1 MSGGSG
7 EIGTQNISILGLRTK
22 WGNVGYPGGSDPGS
36 ENISLSEF
44 RGATFSSGSPV
55 PSGSN
60 PISINDHFKGKTFGS
75 SSEGNVY
82 STSDFNFNDDF
93 SGEGGITDRLYP
105 VLSPT
110 SSTSTSSSKYARLFN
125 TNVDYSYPCILLC
138 PQSGDPTIETTD
150 DAEVWIKMQ
159 LNSPY
164 HYQVGIIHKQGESSW
179 SDLASDA
186 NILRYRH
193 TTYKDRIALHTYGY
207 VTHAGHDV
215 ESSTKTD
222 ELMNTTITNETTTS
236 NYHNRIGTTAGSSDG
251 NTLSSTYYY
260 LQSDVDFYQSKT
272 HTSSDYYIGMKLNYY
287 EITLTGTVSN
297 NSKLITNVKLN
308 NSNLT
313 EDDNVYSGMYLSST
327 QSDPYFPSEAII
339 QSVRYN
345 TSNNTEIDMGDEING
360 SVDKTYGYYGS
371 TITFKAVGQRL
382 EFQYAIHHAGG
393 AAVPKNIGPNHI
405 ILPRK
410 YQSGDSNLD
419 IDSWAFFVGDS
430 SSHWVN
436 TATFSI
442 QTSNPSLYPDITSD
456 FLEISNRFISATSW
470 SDYTGAYD
478 VSETEIGLS
487 GSYRLYIG
495 IKITS
500 SVTYYNDICIAG
512 VQVLN
517 SSNSVKETWIFNTTS
532 GDNWETHDEQLS
544 GSSTSGFPIT
554 PSTASGKSY
563 TDISTSSGVDKFSY
577 ASSTSS
583 YYTGAAGGISG
594 DTGTF
599 TVGNGK
605 ISQVGSANYLY
616 REASG
621 STAYSGVVMQS
632 PAITLAS
639 GDKIRV
645 AHLMVGPSNYQMNA
659 DDSLYLGAYAD
670 NTGS

>member
-1 MSGGSG
+1 
-7 EIGTQNISILGLRTK
+7 
-22 WGNVGYPGGSDPGS
+22 
-36 ENISLSEF
+36 
-44 RGATFSSGSPV
+44 
-55 PSGSN
+55 
-60 PISINDHFKGKTFGS
+60 
-75 SSEGNVY
+75 
-82 STSDFNFNDDF
+82 
-93 SGEGGITDRLYP
+93 
-105 VLSPT
+105 
-110 SSTSTSSSKYARLFN
+110 
-125 TNVDYSYPCILLC
+125 
-138 PQSGDPTIETTD
+138 
-150 DAEVWIKMQ
+150 
-159 LNSPY
+159 
-164 HYQVGIIHKQGESSW
+164 
-179 SDLASDA
+179 
-186 NILRYRH
+186 
-193 TTYKDRIALHTYGY
+193 
-207 VTHAGHDV
+207 
-215 ESSTKTD
+215 
-222 ELMNTTITNETTTS
+222 
-236 NYHNRIGTTAGSSDG
+236 
-251 NTLSSTYYY
+251 
-260 LQSDVDFYQSKT
+260 
-272 HTSSDYYIGMKLNYY
+272 MKLNYY
-287 EITLTGTVSN
+287 EITLTGTVS
-297 NSKLITNVKLN
+297 SSSSTI
-308 NSNLT
+308 SNIQLDGSQLT
-313 EDDNVYSGMYLSST
+313 STDNVYTGMYLSST
-327 QSDPYFPSEAII
+327 ESGFPDDAMVQSITY
-339 QSVRYN
+339 Y
-345 TSNNTEIDMGDEING
+345 TSTSLVMGNELTGTGTKNHDG
-360 SVDKTYGYYGS
+360 SSG
-371 TITFKAVGQRL
+371 TITFKALGQRL

-456 FLEISNRFISATSW
+456 FLEISNRFISATSS

-500 SVTYYNDICIAG
+500 SVTFYNDICIAG

-577 ASSTSS
+577 ASSTGS

-670 NTGS
+670 S

>member
-1 MSGGSG
+1 MAS
-7 EIGTQNISILGLRTK
+7 IGTQNISFSGLK
-22 WGNVGYPGGSDPGS
+22 AAYVAGGGSTANNNLKDGETDTEVKLS
-36 ENISLSEF
+36 YFYSSEF
-44 RGATFSSGSPV
+44 TDDSNIGAQGI
-55 PSGSN
+55 
-60 PISINDHFKGKTFGS
+60 ISVSDFKNKTFGS
-75 SSEGNVY
+75 SGSERNIY

-93 SGEGGITDRLYP
+93 SGEGGNTDRLYP

-287 EITLTGTVSN
+287 EITLTGTVS
-297 NSKLITNVKLN
+297 SSSSTI
-308 NSNLT
+308 SNIQLDGSQLT
-313 EDDNVYSGMYLSST
+313 STDNVYTGMYLSST
-327 QSDPYFPSEAII
+327 ESGFPDDAMVQSITY
-339 QSVRYN
+339 Y
-345 TSNNTEIDMGDEING
+345 TSTSLVMGNELTGTGTKNHDG
-360 SVDKTYGYYGS
+360 SSG
-371 TITFKAVGQRL
+371 TITFKALGQRL

-456 FLEISNRFISATSW
+456 FLEISNRFISATSS

-500 SVTYYNDICIAG
+500 SVTFYNDICIAG

-563 TDISTSSGVDKFSY
+563 TTITTSSGVDKFSY
-577 ASSTSS
+577 ASSTGS

-670 NTGS
+670 NSGS